1 MNELQK
7 VEFDLLCEAVKIF
20 SDLKLTYYLVC
31 GSALGAIKYGGF
43 IPWDD
48 DMDISLPRDDYEIFI
63 KEAGCRLPDGLF
75 LQNHHTEAS
84 FPQIFSK
91 LRNSRTTYIEK
102 SISALPINH
111 GVYIDI
117 FPLDEYPADRGAQRR
132 LEFEKQR
139 LFLKLSVVYCSKK
152 TGRAALYQH
161 LNRLFHYDRHVHEN
175 VERLERVLTCSNG
188 QRSDILCNHGNWQG
202 SLEYA
207 PREQYGDGAWADFE
221 GLRVR
226 VPEKYD
232 DYLTQKYGDWRA
244 DLPPEEQVGHHYAE
258 IIDLCR
264 PYTDYLEEL
273 PGGGIHIKSQ

>member
-1 MNELQK
+1 M
-7 VEFDLLCEAVKIF
+7 
-20 SDLKLTYYLVC
+20 
-31 GSALGAIKYGGF
+31 
-43 IPWDD
+43 
-48 DMDISLPRDDYEIFI
+48 
-63 KEAGCRLPDGLF
+63 PDGLF

-161 LNRLFHYDRHVHEN
+161 LNRLFHYDRHVHEKCR
-175 VERLERVLTCSNG
+175 EAREGADLQQWTALRHSL
-188 QRSDILCNHGNWQG
+188 QPRQLAG

-244 DLPPEEQVGHHYAE
+244 DLPPEEQVGTS
-258 IIDLCR
+258 LC
-264 PYTDYLEEL
+264 
-273 PGGGIHIKSQ
+273 

>member
-48 DMDISLPRDDYEIFI
+48 DMDIALPRDDYEIFI

-175 VERLERVLTCSNG
+175 VERLERVLTCAPTFFATTAIGREVLNMLRANSMVTEHGRILKASEFVSRKNMMITLLKNTATG
-188 QRSDILCNHGNWQG
+188 VPIFLRKSRWDIIM
-202 SLEYA
+202 
-207 PREQYGDGAWADFE
+207 PR
-221 GLRVR
+221 L
-226 VPEKYD
+226 
-232 DYLTQKYGDWRA
+232 
-244 DLPPEEQVGHHYAE
+244 
-258 IIDLCR
+258 
-264 PYTDYLEEL
+264 
-273 PGGGIHIKSQ
+273 

>member
-1 MNELQK
+1 M
-7 VEFDLLCEAVKIF
+7 
-20 SDLKLTYYLVC
+20 
-31 GSALGAIKYGGF
+31 
-43 IPWDD
+43 
-48 DMDISLPRDDYEIFI
+48 
-63 KEAGCRLPDGLF
+63 
-75 LQNHHTEAS
+75 
-84 FPQIFSK
+84 
-91 LRNSRTTYIEK
+91 
-102 SISALPINH
+102 
-111 GVYIDI
+111 
-117 FPLDEYPADRGAQRR
+117 
-132 LEFEKQR
+132 
-139 LFLKLSVVYCSKK
+139 VYCSKK

-264 PYTDYLEEL
+264 PQTTQNGESISLFGYEPTLLYIRLL
-273 PGGGIHIKSQ
+273 YAAAVRRKMR